1 MPVDKSK
8 MVLTFNHPRTSR
20 ANQEIEGRRYFAG
33 AEPDVMHVGIL
44 PKLAIDVARASEAG
58 DQIWLWA
65 LPMIVVSRKKADVGM
80 QAQITLF
87 VKTCAANKAILI
99 EGSTGR
105 TTKSRSQTAAMVDE
119 AHGIIVQGGKRLP
132 KTGAKPGRKTKDW
145 PSPEVET
152 EWRRKWK
159 LKSFPSDAAVVRE
172 AKEAGFTER
181 MVRRFGKSGR
191 PWKKA
196 RA

>member
-1 MPVDKSK
+1 MAVDKSK
-8 MVLTFNHPRTSR
+8 LVLTFKHPRATR
-20 ANQEIEGRRYFAG
+20 AMQELEGRRYFTG
-33 AEPDVMHVGIL
+33 CEPDIMHVGEL
-44 PKLAIDVARASEAG
+44 PKLAIDAARASEAG
-58 DQIWLWA
+58 DQVWLWA
-65 LPMIVVSRKKADVGM
+65 LPMIVVAHKKAGVGM

-105 TTKSRSQTAAMVDE
+105 TTKSRAHTAAMVDE

-132 KTGAKPGRKTKDW
+132 KTGAKPGRKMKDW
-145 PSPEVET
+145 PSAEVKA
-152 EWRRKWK
+152 EWQRKWK
-159 LKSFPSDAAVVRE
+159 SKNYKSDAAVVRE

-191 PWKKA
+191 T
-196 RA
+196 